1 MLYNFFNILTITVL
15 YGTAFFLIAALICAG
30 IIKFLEAD
38 WETRC
43 FVIFM
48 AVVVLSMGFQ
58 MCNKIISDSKK
69 QETEQHKI
77 NS

>member
-15 YGTAFFLIAALICAG
+15 SGAAIFFVAALIYLAV
-30 IIKFLEAD
+30 IKFLELD
-38 WETRC
+38 LESRC
-43 FVIFM
+43 FFIFM
-48 AVVVLSMGFQ
+48 AVMVLSMGFQ

>member
-15 YGTAFFLIAALICAG
+15 SGVAIFLVAGLIFLAV
-30 IIKFLEAD
+30 IYLLEAD

-43 FVIFM
+43 FIIFM
-48 AVVVLSMGFQ
+48 AVMVLSAGFQ